1 MKQFCTEGWTDKS
14 KLNSAINAYWP
25 ERAFITLQRGLL
37 MKDSRLIIPSSL
49 RLDMLDKIHAGYQG
63 IRKCRERARESVWW
77 PGLSKQIEDMVTT
90 CPTCWNH
97 RKNYAEPMIPTPLPE
112 RPWQKVATDLFY
124 HKGKTYIIVVGYYS
138 RFFKWELRTLLT
150 LKVVLLSPWLP
161 RNRCLW
167 QWASIC
173 SRHIFKFAEEWGYTN
188 LTCSPHY
195 PQSNGEV
202 ERAVTTAKNLIIKSE
217 DPYLAL
223 LTYRSTPLENGY
235 TPAELLMSPEKLIP
249 KLPNF
254 EQLRRTERA
263 YKQRE
268 AENYNKRH
276 RASVLPDLNPGDKVW
291 IPGKS
296 SPASGDSEISSAQ
309 VICRQN
315 RAIPSTKE

>member
-1 MKQFCTEGWTDKS
+1 M
-14 KLNSAINAYWP
+14 
-25 ERAFITLQRGLL
+25 
-37 MKDSRLIIPSSL
+37 
-49 RLDMLDKIHAGYQG
+49 
-63 IRKCRERARESVWW
+63 
-77 PGLSKQIEDMVTT
+77 
-90 CPTCWNH
+90 
-97 RKNYAEPMIPTPLPE
+97 
-112 RPWQKVATDLFY
+112 
-124 HKGKTYIIVVGYYS
+124 
-138 RFFKWELRTLLT
+138 
-150 LKVVLLSPWLP
+150 
-161 RNRCLW
+161 
-167 QWASIC
+167 
-173 SRHIFKFAEEWGYTN
+173 
-188 LTCSPHY
+188 
-195 PQSNGEV
+195 
-202 ERAVTTAKNLIIKSE
+202 ERAVKTAKNLIIKSE

-223 LTYRSTPLENGY
+223 LTYRTTPLENGY

-315 RAIPSTKE
+315 RAIPST